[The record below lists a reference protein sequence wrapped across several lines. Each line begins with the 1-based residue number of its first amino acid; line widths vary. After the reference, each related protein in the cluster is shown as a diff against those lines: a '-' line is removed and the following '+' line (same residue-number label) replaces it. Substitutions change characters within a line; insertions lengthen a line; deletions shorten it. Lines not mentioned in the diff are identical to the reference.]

1 MVSSRFNR
9 RSCTD
14 FDDGDE
20 YGPNFVDHFSL
31 GEPSSTVKF
40 RGNRVHVY
48 DGFNEQFLLEDR
60 KSPHSNRH
68 DITVKRV
75 EFQSFGLVLLRLSY
89 LCVALLVFAGCF
101 VVTFQIILFL
111 FVKVAIEGKLA
122 AETLNE
128 DGSTDVWP
136 IIPDLIGTILSCP
149 LFLYGFSNLMG
160 MATTFVAESWNGG
173 DLIRSIMGLKKA
185 VMREIV
191 FFFFFILVPVVTYI
205 VCVFE
210 KVDRPWE
217 FTVYAWATSVLVAF
231 FFFCFGVVSSEFK
244 NAYRLITIHHEEDK
258 GFFSQTKR
266 SFLIVLQE
274 KYSGTVQ
281 EQYVVN
287 GDEPVPSDGFT
298 FSERKYND
306 RSKSLYTR
314 ITEAR
319 CLKCMFETLDQPKRV
334 YSVDEIIDE
343 LPFLTKNTWSLETT
357 FCMGNKE
364 RTIMA
369 VKGHSSVRF
378 SQILASAG
386 CNIGG
391 TLLAIA
397 AVVGYLFW
405 LDLPTSVLIS
415 VGILLIL
422 FGLVPMVISNI
433 EAVKTYT
440 HRANKGSG
448 PVDEEEGSPED
459 LADATKTQEAPEGAE
474 EINYFRL
481 WETSRV
487 TQPKDW
493 VCWTGL
499 ALEIIFLFALP
510 VANLFTNGL
519 WGLGC
524 VFIVL
529 SIFSF
534 LRIYI
539 DESAVLTG
547 LGALAD
553 VRIETGKK
561 KRQSV
566 EKTIKRKARLA
577 NIVGKVSRAESVTRW
592 SYFYIGFVLFVLI
605 LVSLAAAGD
614 DGLGDKAPIP
624 VVDDFE
630 YIGEKSV
637 QYPSCSLSKGFG
649 IEIAG
654 VRQDTALADYA
665 FLSALG
671 YEETDKANYIL
682 PKMFGEGV
690 VIDEGEL
697 VTKIREELGNEK
709 IPVVSSC
716 RPHRELTCHRRNR
729 SLDFFLEKYFKFFS
743 FPVAPD
749 AGLIVIRGSTTV
761 WDWMVNFQ
769 IWSSSALA
777 QIMKWLL
784 PYGWIW
790 TAVMDD
796 VSRHSF
802 GKISSFYYLWC
813 FNWYLLFLSQIAW
826 VASFLQT
833 DDLEKALYSN
843 VTVAFANEMKSNY
856 SNLQVAGHSLGGGT
870 AMITGTQAKLASVAF
885 SGPSPVLPLYNLGIT
900 RDDINQYAFNVIPD
914 RDFIPR
920 IGGRVRNN
928 QQIECRANT
937 SSLIGCHSMWRRYV
951 T

>member
-1 MVSSRFNR
+1 MDSSRFNR

-20 YGPNFVDHFSL
+20 HGPNFVDHFSL

-60 KSPHSNRH
+60 KSPHNDRH

-75 EFQSFGLVLLRLSY
+75 PFQSFGLVLLRLSY
-89 LCVALLVFAGCF
+89 LSVALLMFGGCF

-111 FVKVAIEGKLA
+111 FVKVAIQGKLA
-122 AETLNE
+122 AETVYD

-136 IIPDLIGTILSCP
+136 IIPGLVGTILSCP
-149 LFLYGFSNLMG
+149 IFLYGFSNLMG
-160 MATTFVAESWNGG
+160 MATTFVGESWNGG
-173 DLIRSIMGLKKA
+173 DLIRSLMGLKKP

-205 VCVFE
+205 VCVFK
-210 KVDRPWE
+210 KVERPWE
-217 FTVYAWATSVLVAF
+217 ITIYAWATSVLVAF
-231 FFFCFGVVSSEFK
+231 SLFCFGVVSREFK
-244 NAYRLITIHHEEDK
+244 NAYRLITIHHEDEK
-258 GFFSQTKR
+258 GFFAKTKR
-266 SFLIVLQE
+266 SFLIVLRE

-287 GDEPVPSDGFT
+287 GDESVPIGGFT

-319 CLKCMFETLDQPKRV
+319 CLKRMFDILDQPKRV

-369 VKGHSSVRF
+369 VKGHSAVRF
-378 SQILASAG
+378 SQVFASAV

-405 LDLPTSVLIS
+405 LVLPPAVLIS

-433 EAVKTYT
+433 EAVNTYR

-459 LADATKTQEAPEGAE
+459 LADAKKTQEAPEGDE

-493 VCWTGL
+493 LCWTGL

-510 VANLFTNGL
+510 VANLFYTGL

-524 VFIVL
+524 VFLLL

-553 VRIETGKK
+553 VKIETGRK

-566 EKTIKRKARLA
+566 EKTIIRKARLA

-614 DGLGDKAPIP
+614 DGLGDQAPIP

-637 QYPSCSLSKGFG
+637 QYPSCALSKGFG

-654 VRQDTALADYA
+654 VRQDTSLADYA

-671 YEETDKANYIL
+671 YEETEKANYIL

-697 VTKIREELGNEK
+697 VTKKREELGSTN

-716 RPHRELTCHRRNR
+716 RPHRD
-729 SLDFFLEKYFKFFS
+729 SLVTVEIAHLNFFLGKYFKFFS

-749 AGLIVIRGSTTV
+749 AGLIVIRGSTTM

-790 TAVMDD
+790 TSVMDE

-802 GKISSFYYLWC
+802 GKIPSFYYLRC
-813 FNWYLLFLSQIAW
+813 LTDYLLFLSQIAYI
-826 VASFLQT
+826 AAFLQT
-833 DDLEKALYSN
+833 EELTEALYSS

-885 SGPSPVLPLYNLGIT
+885 SGPSIVLPRHVLGIT
-900 RDDINQYAFNVIPD
+900 MDDINQYAFNVIPD

-928 QQIECRANT
+928 QQIECLADP